1 MKQRKPPKRELE
13 GTLECDLKC
22 HLTPLIIG
30 RIVLFARIELNNKG
44 AIKELLNKMKEDKAK
59 AKMYSSKWFEIVSD
73 EVLENEREKI
83 RQPYCTSGKNYSG
96 RGDRKTVV

>member
-1 MKQRKPPKRELE
+1 
-13 GTLECDLKC
+13 
-22 HLTPLIIG
+22 
-30 RIVLFARIELNNKG
+30 
-44 AIKELLNKMKEDKAK
+44 MKEDKAK

-83 RQPYCTSGKNYSG
+83 RQAYCASGKNYSG